1 MGLLDDISMGLGLK
15 ERDKDYYDRT
25 AQTMERT
32 QGRDRAQQ
40 YRQSKGFGQTG
51 RQGLL
56 SFMGNGSDKSSG
68 GQSQRKST
76 GLIPTLFGYR
86 DYTDMFDRGGK
97 FASGGRYQ
105 GAGGYSMLAN
115 LAHAL
120 SGQEFGER
128 TPYKM
133 KADVSV
139 KQGGNNVN
147 TRPLV
152 SGPAPSYANMDMGEA
167 GRGRNMGL
175 TDQMKPPVLDVP
187 LQSGNNQIGQ
197 STQNTGNFPTSNA
210 DAAVVRGASGAVPN
224 TYPSTMTPTAQKPQ
238 IAQDTRLAQF
248 NMLTSTI
255 PQQLMGT
262 EAGQFYVEEV
272 LNGRTNLPFQ
282 EFFAQNFR

>member
-56 SFMGNGSDKSSG
+56 SFMGGGSDKSSS

-86 DYTDMFDRGGK
+86 DFTDMFDRGGK

-133 KADVSV
+133 EADVSV

-147 TRPLV
+147 TRPMV

-167 GRGRNMGL
+167 GRGSMPPNYNNSGMTPANAYVPPNVPSAM
-175 TDQMKPPVLDVP
+175 TDATTSAPQDFMLQMAR
-187 LQSGNNQIGQ
+187 QSVQ
-197 STQNTGNFPTSNA
+197 SQFPT
-210 DAAVVRGASGAVPN
+210 
-224 TYPSTMTPTAQKPQ
+224 M
-238 IAQDTRLAQF
+238 
-248 NMLTSTI
+248 
-255 PQQLMGT
+255 PQQEQEMRIQQEYQRLMQSMG
-262 EAGQFYVEEV
+262 Y
-272 LNGRTNLPFQ
+272 
-282 EFFAQNFR
+282 

>member
-56 SFMGNGSDKSSG
+56 SFMGGGSDKSSG

-139 KQGGNNVN
+139 KQGG
-147 TRPLV
+147 
-152 SGPAPSYANMDMGEA
+152 SGAGNIPPSPKTVAQTAAMEDAYPKQDYGYDYPTYEPKPTTAAPAPMSDPYAYLFQGQGQQPSNVPSAM
-167 GRGRNMGL
+167 
-175 TDQMKPPVLDVP
+175 TDAMTSAPQDFMLQMAR
-187 LQSGNNQIGQ
+187 QSVQ
-197 STQNTGNFPTSNA
+197 SQFPT
-210 DAAVVRGASGAVPN
+210 
-224 TYPSTMTPTAQKPQ
+224 M
-238 IAQDTRLAQF
+238 
-248 NMLTSTI
+248 
-255 PQQLMGT
+255 PQQEQEMRIQQEYQRLMQSMG
-262 EAGQFYVEEV
+262 Y
-272 LNGRTNLPFQ
+272 
-282 EFFAQNFR
+282 